1 MPFKIE
7 IYSKDAFPV
16 IKLKDESNQTTAEIY
31 SFGALLNAFTVG
43 SRNIIDGYT
52 SPKDATETITNG
64 FKSAKLSPFV
74 CRISEGLF
82 EFNGNQYKTGK
93 FFLGKEAI
101 HGLLYDAVFD
111 ITGQQADEEKAA
123 VTLSYH
129 YKSRENYV
137 FDFTCDIVYTLE
149 KNNRLTLQTTIKNKS
164 NHDLPLCD
172 GWHPYFSLGATINEL
187 SFAMN
192 CNGMLEF
199 SERLLPT
206 GNILPCQQFQQLEKI
221 GDTVLDNCFLL
232 NDTVQPACVLKNN
245 VTGMQLTI
253 QPGEAYPYLQ
263 VYTPPHRK
271 SIAIENLSSAPDA
284 YNNKIGLAILA
295 PQQEKKFS
303 TGYIVTLPS

>member
-1 MPFKIE
+1 
-7 IYSKDAFPV
+7 
-16 IKLKDESNQTTAEIY
+16 
-31 SFGALLNAFTVG
+31 
-43 SRNIIDGYT
+43 
-52 SPKDATETITNG
+52 
-64 FKSAKLSPFV
+64 
-74 CRISEGLF
+74 
-82 EFNGNQYKTGK
+82 
-93 FFLGKEAI
+93 
-101 HGLLYDAVFD
+101 
-111 ITGQQADEEKAA
+111 
-123 VTLSYH
+123 
-129 YKSRENYV
+129 
-137 FDFTCDIVYTLE
+137 
-149 KNNRLTLQTTIKNKS
+149 
-164 NHDLPLCD
+164 
-172 GWHPYFSLGATINEL
+172 LGATINEL